1 MHTLPAACAIASASS
16 LLPGCKLPS
25 ATVRTSLCLG
35 FGAGLMP
42 SLCLRSFLEARALTL
57 GGVLAAGGLG

>member
-1 MHTLPAACAIASASS
+1 MHTLPAACAIVTASS

-35 FGAGLMP
+35 LAAGLVP
-42 SLCLRSFLEARALTL
+42 SFCLRAFLEARALTF
-57 GGVLAAGGLG
+57 GHSLAAAGLD